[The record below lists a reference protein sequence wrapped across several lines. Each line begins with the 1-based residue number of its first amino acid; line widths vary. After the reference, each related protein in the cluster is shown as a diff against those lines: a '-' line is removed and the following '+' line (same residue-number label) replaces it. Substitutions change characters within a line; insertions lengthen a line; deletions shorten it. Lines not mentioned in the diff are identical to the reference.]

1 LDEDPVASI
10 GFSKVCTRGLV
21 SIGYSAKIVDEDPV
35 TFVGVSKNY
44 TRELVSIGHSALL
57 SLCFFLFAIFTAAI
71 NL

>member
-1 LDEDPVASI
+1 MCLDEDPVASI

-44 TRELVSIGHSALL
+44 TRELVSI
-57 SLCFFLFAIFTAAI
+57 
-71 NL
+71 